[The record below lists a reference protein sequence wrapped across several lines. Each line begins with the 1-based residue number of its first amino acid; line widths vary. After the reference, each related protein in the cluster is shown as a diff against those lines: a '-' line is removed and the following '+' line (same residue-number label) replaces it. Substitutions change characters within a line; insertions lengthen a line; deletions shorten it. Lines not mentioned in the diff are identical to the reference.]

1 MLIVWNILFLWCFN
15 VHFSWSNK
23 LQMDKIQCPTSPLFS
38 LNIKFHSEICPERL
52 QKQNGLWTSSFQWI
66 LQANNS
72 TSLQIFTLHLCVFCL
87 LIVSY
92 LHFEA
97 ILIFYTHGRIFFF
110 NCLCFKVCVCA
121 QLASALTAFTSLTV
135 CVSERWWWHVMIL
148 AVAGCPLEVAASVMW
163 SYVRGG
169 ALKVVGGE
177 STSYVENGYAI
188 EQWVCACV
196 FMPVFECTDV
206 PSAWQS
212 W

>member
-1 MLIVWNILFLWCFN
+1 MHKCMLFLLIKHLFLYRCNLLIVWNILSFYDALTSTFHDLISIDMIH
-15 VHFSWSNK
+15 VLIIFS
-23 LQMDKIQCPTSPLFS
+23 
-38 LNIKFHSEICPERL
+38 
-52 QKQNGLWTSSFQWI
+52 
-66 LQANNS
+66 
-72 TSLQIFTLHLCVFCL
+72 L

-97 ILIFYTHGRIFFF
+97 ILIFYTDGCILFF
-110 NCLCFKVCVCA
+110 NCLCLKVCVCVCGCVCLRSA
-121 QLASALTAFTSLTV
+121 CALTAFTSLTV
-135 CVSERWWWHVMIL
+135 CVSERWWWHVMIP
-148 AVAGCPLEVAASVMW
+148 AVAGCPLEAAASVMW

-206 PSAWQS
+206 AWQS